1 MIKKGVARMMEAADR
16 KGFRLALGSVL
27 ALGLVGAASQADA
40 KPTWEGHEKCY
51 GVSKKG
57 LNDCHNAEHRCGGR
71 AKVDGASDE
80 WVYLPEGTCEKI
92 VGGSVEAKKD
102 SAE

>member
-1 MIKKGVARMMEAADR
+1 MKEAANR
-16 KGFRLALGSVL
+16 KAFQLALGSVL
-27 ALGLVGAASQADA
+27 TLGLASAATQADA
-40 KPTWEGHEKCY
+40 KPTWDGHEKCY

-57 LNDCHNAEHRCGGR
+57 MNDCHNAEHRCGGR
-71 AKVDGASDE
+71 AKADGISDD

-92 VGGSVEAKKD
+92 VGGSAEPKKD